1 MPRSPRSRTSA
12 WTRAT
17 RGGRR
22 SSGLRRSALRV
33 SERRGAIVR
42 LDGPGPKTGKNRLHL
57 DVHTGSVAELE
68 ALGAT
73 VLDDTLP
80 WTVMADP

>member
-1 MPRSPRSRTSA
+1 
-12 WTRAT
+12 
-17 RGGRR
+17 
-22 SSGLRRSALRV
+22 LRV
-33 SERRGAIVR
+33 SERRGAIIR
-42 LDGPGPKTGKNRLHL
+42 LDGPGPRDTAWVNAVPEPKTGKNRLHL

-80 WTVMADP
+80 WTVMADPEGNEFCLFTR